1 MGIFDAFKK
10 KENDEPASFV
20 LGVEDRFALLNTKD
34 IVVVGYVKGT
44 VRVGAAVYVSNFS
57 DDEEGEIL
65 LTTVLGI
72 ELEPGKRA
80 DEAKDCHVGLKLECA
95 ADFPFRCGTVLYSRQ
110 ASVSDVH
117 DAYVKALGNQMVF
130 HRQIELTQDELDRM
144 SITDGAEMWRLYSWY
159 RCKVLPTAT
168 DADRAKDMQKIAKL
182 AEAIVTKMLSVSQIY
197 CVYSKITGEP
207 AMFSETVDQ
216 KDGTYMCTPPDI
228 WILTRP
234 YKDVIGATFP
244 AEKYEIREIKN
255 DQSNAISD
263 FFGSIFY
270 MNGAC
275 GVRVVNSNT
284 SISAEKIVEKP
295 DFSNLPEIN
304 RPVMNPDLERWILLI
319 AELGHPD
326 TPDKEL
332 IYKLYFSF
340 MSRELVKAKFLIP
353 MKADN
358 DTSPDENGKVVIEK
372 DTTIAMATI
381 EGKHGRPAVR
391 MFTDWKRLRQGMKGE
406 GWNGFIQPIE
416 GMIGSFDCAINLTEY
431 DKAGCY
437 IDEEMFRG
445 FH

>member
-1 MGIFDAFKK
+1 M
-10 KENDEPASFV
+10 
-20 LGVEDRFALLNTKD
+20 
-34 IVVVGYVKGT
+34 
-44 VRVGAAVYVSNFS
+44 
-57 DDEEGEIL
+57 
-65 LTTVLGI
+65 
-72 ELEPGKRA
+72 
-80 DEAKDCHVGLKLECA
+80 
-95 ADFPFRCGTVLYSRQ
+95 
-110 ASVSDVH
+110 
-117 DAYVKALGNQMVF
+117 
-130 HRQIELTQDELDRM
+130 
-144 SITDGAEMWRLYSWY
+144 
-159 RCKVLPTAT
+159 
-168 DADRAKDMQKIAKL
+168 
-182 AEAIVTKMLSVSQIY
+182 
-197 CVYSKITGEP
+197 
-207 AMFSETVDQ
+207 
-216 KDGTYMCTPPDI
+216 
-228 WILTRP
+228 
-234 YKDVIGATFP
+234 
-244 AEKYEIREIKN
+244 
-255 DQSNAISD
+255 
-263 FFGSIFY
+263 
-270 MNGAC
+270 
-275 GVRVVNSNT
+275 RVVNSNT

-358 DTSPDENGKVVIEK
+358 DMPSPDENGKVVMEK
-372 DTTIAMATI
+372 DTTIALATI

-445 FH
+445 FN